1 MSQAWLFCCAGFCE
15 KSGSIVGNSTS
26 TAEFSTS
33 TAEKSGST
41 ADFCAPIARN
51 MPVLFAR
58 RGKMRNFAAFRALTV
73 RITAGEAL
81 VLLHVSSSE
90 RDFMVHTWQK

>member
-1 MSQAWLFCCAGFCE
+1 MVICCAGFCE
-15 KSGSIVGNSTS
+15 KSGSIVGN
-26 TAEFSTS
+26 STS

-81 VLLHVSSSE
+81 VQLHVSSSE
-90 RDFMVHTWQK
+90 RNFMVHTWQK

>member
-1 MSQAWLFCCAGFCE
+1 MAFCYVGFCE
-15 KSGSIVGNSTS
+15 KTGSIVGNSTS

-90 RDFMVHTWQK
+90 SKFMVHTWQK